1 MGLRRW
7 QSIGVA
13 WFLGLVLWLGGLA
26 IAPAGHA
33 ELRLAQEAPDHLLY
47 KSWNTLRDREG
58 RSWQVVL
65 FRRGEPM
72 PAELGL
78 RLVGFP
84 GAVAIAHPQPL
95 EIESTTGAVLRSP
108 DLFQQDAPAP
118 SVGQY
123 DLLPLLDQLPSE
135 RFQLRVPL
143 TDGTALE
150 IRVPQAVAAE
160 WRAIAQLQG
169 PSPELFAVDEIDY
182 ARSLSR

>member
-1 MGLRRW
+1 MAIRRW
-7 QSIGVA
+7 QRVGMA
-13 WFLGLVLWLGGLA
+13 WMLGLVLWLGGLA
-26 IAPAGHA
+26 IAPPGHA
-33 ELRLAQEAPDHLLY
+33 ELRLAQETPGHLLY
-47 KSWNTLRDREG
+47 KSWNNLRDRDG

-65 FRRGEPM
+65 FRRGEPT

-84 GAVAIAHPQPL
+84 GSVAIAHPQPL

-123 DLLPLLDQLPSE
+123 DLLPLLDRLPAE
-135 RFQLRVPL
+135 RLQLRVPL
-143 TDGTALE
+143 TDGTTLE
-150 IRVPQAVAAE
+150 IRVPQAVVTE

-169 PSPELFAVDEIDY
+169 PSPDLFDLDEIDY